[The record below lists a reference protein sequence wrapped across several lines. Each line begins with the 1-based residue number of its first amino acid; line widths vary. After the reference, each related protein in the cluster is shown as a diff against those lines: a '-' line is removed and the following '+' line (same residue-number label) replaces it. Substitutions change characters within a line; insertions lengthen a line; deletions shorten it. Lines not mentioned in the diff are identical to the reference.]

1 MRLFKSNF
9 SPPPVEGQQMPCMQ
23 LYKRISALFL
33 LIALITACATGK
45 TMTVAATASLLE
57 DVAKASNKQS
67 DLMLIRRGMPSY
79 LMLID
84 GMVEALPDNKR
95 LLISAAQL
103 YASYASAFIQDEDK
117 VYATALYAR
126 ARDYALRALEK
137 NGFKNPLTR
146 PFDDF
151 AIGLYDLKKKDVPYI
166 FWAASCWGSWI
177 SLKQGSMEAMA
188 ELPRVELL
196 IKKVL
201 ELDEAFYYGGAHIF
215 MGVLDAS
222 RPRIAGGDLDR
233 ARDHFL
239 KAIELGDGKFL
250 MARIY
255 YADYYAKKAFDR
267 ELFISILEKV
277 REIPADN
284 PPELTLLN
292 TVAHTKAKEML
303 NQVDE
308 YF

>member
-1 MRLFKSNF
+1 MRFVMNWIAMLASLCIIVVPSACVSNK
-9 SPPPVEGQQMPCMQ
+9 Q
-23 LYKRISALFL
+23 
-33 LIALITACATGK
+33 
-45 TMTVAATASLLE
+45 MTVGSTAMLLE
-57 DVAKASNKQS
+57 DISKSANKQS
-67 DLMLIRRGMPSY
+67 DLRVIREGMPAY

-103 YASYASAFIQDEDK
+103 YASYASAFIQDEDQI
-117 VYATALYAR
+117 YATALYAR
-126 ARDYALRALEK
+126 ARDYALRALEQ
-137 NGFKNPLTR
+137 NGFKNPATR

-151 AIGLYDLKKKDVPYI
+151 EIGLYDLGKNDVPYI

-177 SLKQGSMEAMA
+177 SLNRGSMEAMA

-196 IKKVL
+196 MKRVL

-222 RPRIAGGDLDR
+222 KPRVAGGDLDR

-255 YADYYAKKAFDR
+255 YADSYAKKAFDR

-277 REIPADN
+277 LATPADIT
-284 PPELTLLN
+284 PELTLLN

>member
-1 MRLFKSNF
+1 
-9 SPPPVEGQQMPCMQ
+9 MQ
-23 LYKRISALFL
+23 FCKRISLLFL
-33 LIALITACATGK
+33 LIAVLTACATSK

-95 LLISAAQL
+95 LLINAAQL
-103 YASYASAFIQDEDK
+103 YAAYASAFIQDEDK
-117 VYATALYAR
+117 AYARTLYAR
-126 ARDYALRALEK
+126 ARDYALRALEQ
-137 NGFKNPLTR
+137 NGFKNPVTGS
-146 PFDDF
+146 FDDF
-151 AIGLYDLKKKDVPYI
+151 ETRLPDLGKKDVPYM

-177 SLKQGSMEAMA
+177 SLNQGSMEAMA
-188 ELPRVELL
+188 ELPRVEMMM
-196 IKKVL
+196 KRVL

-222 RPRIAGGDLDR
+222 RPRVAGGDLDR

-239 KAIELGDGKFL
+239 KAIKLGAGKFL

-267 ELFISILEKV
+267 DLFISILGKV
-277 REIPADN
+277 LETPADIS
-284 PPELTLLN
+284 PELTLLN

-303 NQVDE
+303 DQVDE

>member
-1 MRLFKSNF
+1 
-9 SPPPVEGQQMPCMQ
+9 MPSMQ
-23 LYKRISALFL
+23 FCKRILLLFL
-33 LIALITACATGK
+33 LIALLTACATGK

-57 DVAKASNKQS
+57 DVAKASYKQS
-67 DLMLIRRGMPSY
+67 DLVLIRRGMPAY

-126 ARDYALRALEK
+126 ARDYALSALDQ
-137 NGFKNPLTR
+137 NGFKNPASR

-151 AIGLYDLKKKDVPYI
+151 EIGLYDLAKEDVPYI

-177 SLKQGSMEAMA
+177 SLNQGSMEAMA

-196 IKKVL
+196 MKTVL
-201 ELDEAFYYGGAHIF
+201 KLDEAFYYGGAHIF

-222 RPRIAGGDLDR
+222 KPRVAGGDLER

-239 KAIELGDGKFL
+239 KAIELGDGRFL

-255 YADYYAKKAFDR
+255 YADHYAKKAFDR

-277 REIPADN
+277 LELPADIPA
-284 PPELTLLN
+284 ELTLLN

-303 NQVDE
+303 SQVDE